1 MLERRI
7 GICAVIA
14 TLVKPLVKPLVKLMR
29 RMDHEALCKRDL
41 ARHSASKSCW

>member
-14 TLVKPLVKPLVKLMR
+14 TLVKPLVKLMR